1 MLGQLNLD
9 EILKV
14 TTVEQML
21 LYHIQVLID
30 RKFTACLKQSGKTI
44 SQSLTILDLK
54 GVTMK
59 HMNKQVRHFI
69 QKISRLDQDYYPEY
83 LGKMFIVNSPTA
95 FKAMWP
101 MIKPWLD
108 KRTQKKIEVHGSNFT
123 SKLLEFVDSENLPEF
138 LGGSCRCLE
147 GCENS
152 DAGPWSNS
160 FLQVLYEHAHAEAY
174 Q

>member
-54 GVTMK
+54 GVIK
-59 HMNKQVRHFI
+59 LNQGCVIAWVHHHFNILQNGKQLHLTLHI
-69 QKISRLDQDYYPEY
+69 LITHKNLLPKLQGQY
-83 LGKMFIVNSPTA
+83 LTRIWAGIRSLTKWWMTGRKKNWFENPTQESSNELVIVLWFCNVES
-95 FKAMWP
+95 
-101 MIKPWLD
+101 
-108 KRTQKKIEVHGSNFT
+108 SN
-123 SKLLEFVDSENLPEF
+123 
-138 LGGSCRCLE
+138 
-147 GCENS
+147 
-152 DAGPWSNS
+152 
-160 FLQVLYEHAHAEAY
+160 VL
-174 Q
+174 